1 MGYRCSDNSSLEVLT
16 PNHFLKPNVETS
28 LFLRDARELLPP
40 SNVRKTLAKS
50 LEIREKILLKFKRLW
65 YEEYLLSLKES
76 YRNLCDFNFAN
87 KVKEGDIVLV
97 KNPAKSR
104 QHRVLGRV
112 IELYP
117 GSDGK
122 VRNVKLLRGDADWE
136 KKGGLKPELH
146 SLQHLFPVELSITH
160 PHTSHLPQSPEL
172 KTLCGREVEPAQAD
186 AQLHQEPAEI
196 QDADAQLH
204 LQQDYGA
211 DNVDEDADAQL
222 HLEQDYG
229 TDNLN
234 EEFGEDGG
242 PGPEVEDETEA
253 LNEPETSPLPL
264 LALAPQPL
272 LDETQDTPPSQPL
285 LSRRARR
292 IVPSK

>member
-50 LEIREKILLKFKRLW
+50 LEIREKTLLKFKRLW

-87 KVKEGDIVLV
+87 KIKEGDIVLV
-97 KNPAKSR
+97 KNPAKTR
-104 QHRVLGRV
+104 QHWVLGRV

-136 KKGGLKPELH
+136 KKGGLKPELP
-146 SLQHLFPVELSITH
+146 SLQHLFPMELSITR
-160 PHTSHLPQSPEL
+160 PHTSPLPQSPEI
-172 KTLCGREVEPAQAD
+172 KTLCGREVEPAQ
-186 AQLHQEPAEI
+186 
-196 QDADAQLH
+196 
-204 LQQDYGA
+204 
-211 DNVDEDADAQL
+211 ADAQL

-253 LNEPETSPLPL
+253 LNEPETTPLPL
-264 LALAPQPL
+264 LAPAPQPL
-272 LDETQDTPPSQPL
+272 LDVTQDNTPSQPL
-285 LSRRARR
+285 VSRRARR
-292 IVPSK
+292 IVPTKRIMDDAFEFY

>member
-1 MGYRCSDNSSLEVLT
+1 M
-16 PNHFLKPNVETS
+16 
-28 LFLRDARELLPP
+28 RDARELLPP
-40 SNVRKTLAKS
+40 SNVRKTLVKS
-50 LEIREKILLKFKRLW
+50 LELREKILLKFKRLW

-76 YRNLCDFNFAN
+76 YRNLCDSNFAN
-87 KVKEGDIVLV
+87 KIKEGDIVLV

-104 QHRVLGRV
+104 QHWVLGRV

-146 SLQHLFPVELSITH
+146 SLQHLFPMELSITH
-160 PHTSHLPQSPEL
+160 PHTSPLPQSPEF

-196 QDADAQLH
+196 Q
-204 LQQDYGA
+204 
-211 DNVDEDADAQL
+211 DADAQL

-253 LNEPETSPLPL
+253 LNEPETTPLPL
-264 LALAPQPL
+264 LAPAPQPL
-272 LDETQDTPPSQPL
+272 LDVTQDNPPSQPL
-285 LSRRARR
+285 VSRRARR
-292 IVPSK
+292 IVPTKRIMDDAFQFY